1 MPCPAPLALREH
13 VLLMSF
19 VGCDGYAAPRLK
31 DASLSAD
38 EAASASRQATLLL
51 RAASR
56 VWQACP

>member
-51 RAASR
+51 RAAS
-56 VWQACP
+56 